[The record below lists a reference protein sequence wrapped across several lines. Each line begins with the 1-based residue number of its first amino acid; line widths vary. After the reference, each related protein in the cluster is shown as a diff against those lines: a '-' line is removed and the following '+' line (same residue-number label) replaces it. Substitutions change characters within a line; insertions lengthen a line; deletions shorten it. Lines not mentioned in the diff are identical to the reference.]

1 MIKKLLFNWK
11 YTVYSDRTVNPQ
23 KPLVLEGCNTFTADA
38 ELPMH
43 IIKETMIA
51 YVKSKCKQRVE
62 DEFSQYDSIIE
73 SDTVEIFNVREENDW
88 SALEDFTK

>member
-11 YTVYSDRTVNPQ
+11 YTVYGDRSVNPQ
-23 KPLVLEGCNTFTADA
+23 KPLILEGCNSFTADA
-38 ELPMH
+38 ELQMY

-51 YVKSKCKQRVE
+51 YVKNKCKQRVE

-73 SDTVEIFNVREENDW
+73 SDSVEIFNVREENVW
-88 SALEDFTK
+88 SSLEDLTK